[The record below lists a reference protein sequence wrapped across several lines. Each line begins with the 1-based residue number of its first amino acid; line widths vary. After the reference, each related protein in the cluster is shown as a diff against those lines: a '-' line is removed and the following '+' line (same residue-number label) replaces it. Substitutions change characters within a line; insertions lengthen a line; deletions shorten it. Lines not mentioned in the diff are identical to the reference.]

1 MAKSNVTPIKKKTA
15 LTPEELEQELI
26 ESNHGVIEA
35 LDHMRRVQLL
45 AADSKNVSDNA
56 LAKAEKWWRY
66 EIENRDRVEK
76 NLEGGKYT
84 PRVRYTNIPQGQA
97 ALEEVT
103 ASMDKVENI
112 TSPDRL
118 VELETEKDGE

>member
-1 MAKSNVTPIKKKTA
+1 MAKNNVTPIKKSKP
-15 LTPEELEQELI
+15 TPEEMEQELI
-26 ESNHGVIEA
+26 ESNKGIIDS

-45 AADSKNVSDNA
+45 AADSKAVSDNA
-56 LAKAEKWWRY
+56 IAKAEKWWRY

-84 PRVRYTNIPQGQA
+84 PKVRYNNIPQGIA
-97 ALEEVT
+97 SLEEVT
-103 ASMDKVENI
+103 ASTDKVENI

-118 VELETEKDGE
+118 VELESDKEGE